1 MALVRK
7 SAPDDPAVDNTDYTD
22 LVVLQATD
30 LLQANGPHNYID
42 LVNDLV
48 LEGAVINVGGTI
60 YLADDDTAIS
70 GTPSPYVAIIP
81 SGATAVAAYVADL
94 TSVGVSWDGAYN
106 GWYDGS
112 GTLYIFDESAA
123 LAAGEISE
131 LHQKSPLMTTDGG
144 AASKGLGA

>member
-48 LEGAVINVGGTI
+48 LEGAVFNVGGTI

-70 GTPSPYVAIIP
+70 GTPSPYVKITP
-81 SGATAVAAYVADL
+81 SGATAAAAYVADL
-94 TSVGVSWDGAYN
+94 TGVSWDGAYN
-106 GWYDGS
+106 
-112 GTLYIFDESAA
+112 
-123 LAAGEISE
+123 
-131 LHQKSPLMTTDGG
+131 
-144 AASKGLGA
+144 